1 MFGDLRPNGGTS
13 HESNEDVLT
22 NISKGMKVIDK
33 LRLDNFN
40 LKKQIAYDK
49 KKYIDL
55 KNAFLEL
62 R

>member
-1 MFGDLRPNGGTS
+1 MVTKINNGFKT
-13 HESNEDVLT
+13 
-22 NISKGMKVIDK
+22 IDK

-40 LKKQIAYDK
+40 LKKQIAFDK

-62 R
+62 RTQMKE

>member
-1 MFGDLRPNGGTS
+1 MVTKINNG
-13 HESNEDVLT
+13 LQ
-22 NISKGMKVIDK
+22 VIDK
-33 LRLDNFN
+33 LRLENFN

-62 R
+62 RASMKEHE